1 MDTGQGQGQFPIFAG
16 AADDGARR
24 HNYCNGSGLHVSRV
38 PMCLSLHILA
48 RPFNHRCFGLAEG
61 LSKHCILQLT
71 TLMGV
76 MWLAGPTAWGVGLS
90 PDGAGG
96 RAAAMGGVG
105 TAVADDPLSALFNN
119 PAALADL
126 GSRPQAQLGGDVGF
140 LGGSFHNRAN
150 ADASL
155 DAAAGI
161 GQFAASV
168 PVGPLSFGLGVNPDL
183 AARVSGRYVDA
194 PGGADGATS
203 YGDTRN
209 TSELL
214 LLRSAVGAGYRLA
227 PNCFL
232 GLSVGLLYNVN
243 ELHTNYVFQSQPVL
257 RTVKTGLDLDTTGL
271 GYNFQAGFRW
281 RPVPRVSLN
290 VAYTSRSQVQSHGL
304 ASGNAGVQ
312 LTHLGLGAA
321 RQDFTYDAQVTNHF
335 PQMVNA
341 GVAWEPPW
349 VKGLT
354 VGAQFDWIN
363 WSEAF
368 HDLPIHL
375 TNGNNANLNA
385 LVGSHTLNDDVPLRW
400 RDSDVGRFGC
410 GRGFLR
416 ALGRAAGLRLRQ
428 PSHPRRHAHAAGRRP
443 ARAPADGGRRLP
455 RGPLAGGRRLP
466 VAAPGDGARGPQRPG
481 DG

>member
-1 MDTGQGQGQFPIFAG
+1 
-16 AADDGARR
+16 
-24 HNYCNGSGLHVSRV
+24 
-38 PMCLSLHILA
+38 
-48 RPFNHRCFGLAEG
+48 
-61 LSKHCILQLT
+61 
-71 TLMGV
+71 MGV

-150 ADASL
+150 AAASL
-155 DAAAGI
+155 DAVAGL

-321 RQDFTYDAQVTNHF
+321 RHDFTYDAQVTNHF

-341 GVAWEPPW
+341 GVAWEVPW
-349 VKGLT
+349 VQGLT

-400 RDSDVGRFGC
+400 RDSDVGRFGVEEVFC
-410 GRGFLR
+410 GPWAAR
-416 ALGRAAGLRLRQ
+416 LGYAYG
-428 PSHPRRHAHAAGRRP
+428 SHPTPADTLTPLDADLPEHLLTAGVGYHAGRWRVDAAYQWQLP
-443 ARAPADGGRRLP
+443 AT
-455 RGPLAGGRRLP
+455 
-466 VAAPGDGARGPQRPG
+466 ARGPQRPG
-481 DG
+481 DGRILEQRHGGPHPDDQRDGGGELLRGQSLL